1 MLSDIDLADWLDTEY
16 TTPIPPEITVAVAK
30 ACDGGNKFD
39 YIKFANVIG
48 LLTLKFKPEFIKSPF
63 DSLKPLLSW
72 PKLPEFTTLEAPQD
86 VS

>member
-16 TTPIPPEITVAVAK
+16 TTPIPPEITAAVAK

-48 LLTLKFKPEFIKSPF
+48 LLTLKFKPENIKYTF
-63 DSLKPLLSW
+63 DSSKPLPPWEFQPPCILAW
-72 PKLPEFTTLEAPQD
+72 PSLPL
-86 VS
+86 